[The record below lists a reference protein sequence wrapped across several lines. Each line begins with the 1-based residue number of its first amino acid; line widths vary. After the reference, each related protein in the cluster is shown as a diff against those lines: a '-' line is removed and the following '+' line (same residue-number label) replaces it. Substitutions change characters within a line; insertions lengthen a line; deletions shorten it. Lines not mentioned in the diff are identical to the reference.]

1 MQRNLIVIPKSV
13 TLECIAENFQIFD
26 FELNKEDMTILLSYS
41 RDWRACALVSCASH
55 RDYPFHEEF

>member
-1 MQRNLIVIPKSV
+1 MIPKLV

-26 FELNKEDMTILLSYS
+26 FEQNKEDMTTLLSYN
-41 RDWRACALVSCASH
+41 RDWRACDLVSCASH